1 MIQKMQDAIA
11 STMVNYDKLPQSKAA
26 TTADMESAGQEVQQA
41 SSSASAADSS
51 SSATAAE
58 AGASN
63 KVQQTDEEKK
73 KGNAEEITKEDA
85 SNITKALNELM
96 DKMNCDLEF
105 KYYDK
110 LDQLTVKMVDKK
122 TKETIKE
129 FPPEEII
136 KAMIKTKDWIGTFLD
151 KLA

>member
-1 MIQKMQDAIA
+1 MIQRIQDAVA
-11 STMVNYDKLPQSKAA
+11 STLANYESIPREAA
-26 TTADMESAGQEVQQA
+26 NTTAQ
-41 SSSASAADSS
+41 
-51 SSATAAE
+51 TAAE
-58 AGASN
+58 VPEQMGSSALPPTQEMQKNDKNQDKQDDQS
-63 KVQQTDEEKK
+63 KL
-73 KGNAEEITKEDA
+73 TKQDA
-85 SNITKALNELM
+85 SNITDALNELM